1 VARKR
6 VRVILGLLHNI
17 MLLFLVLFLVLLV
30 LLLLVDFGREGF
42 IASPRSVEP
51 SCGCGRSVSGVSG
64 EVIGIV
70 RRIEECMWK

>member
-17 MLLFLVLFLVLLV
+17 MLLLLV
-30 LLLLVDFGREGF
+30 LLLLLLLVVVFDFGRGGF
-42 IASPRSVEP
+42 IASPCSVEP

>member
-17 MLLFLVLFLVLLV
+17 MLLFLVLLL